1 MPMKNTPARPALLG
15 GKPVLKHPLPPP
27 YLIGREEIAAALSVL
42 KVGPL
47 SDFIGA
53 PGYFF
58 GGKRVRSLEKA
69 FMRKFNV
76 KHAVSF
82 NSATTALHAAIA
94 ALGIGPGDEV
104 IVPAFTM
111 SATPAAVLLNGAV
124 PIFADLNRETLCL
137 DAETVRKV
145 ITLRTKAIFVVNLFG
160 RTPDFGPLLALAK
173 KHKLKIIEDNAQGP
187 GARWRGKYAGT
198 IGDIGVFSFNVH
210 KTIQAGEGGVLVTNN
225 SRYALRAQMM
235 RNHGENIAKEYPS
248 AGPLIGSNYRMT
260 ELAAAICEV
269 QLKKL
274 DFFNRKKL
282 AIVAYLAK
290 QLRGIPGI
298 TIPKLPKENEHVYYV
313 FPMLIDEKRLGVSRD
328 RFVEAM
334 TAEGFPMSKGY
345 LEPLYL
351 LPVFQERKAFNRT
364 HFPFDYQGMKQ
375 NYKKGICPV
384 AERLY
389 EKELTFTML
398 CQHPRTKKDIDSFM
412 EALHKVLAHKEE
424 LQ

>member
-1 MPMKNTPARPALLG
+1 
-15 GKPVLKHPLPPP
+15 
-27 YLIGREEIAAALSVL
+27 
-42 KVGPL
+42 
-47 SDFIGA
+47 
-53 PGYFF
+53 
-58 GGKRVRSLEKA
+58 
-69 FMRKFNV
+69 
-76 KHAVSF
+76 
-82 NSATTALHAAIA
+82 
-94 ALGIGPGDEV
+94 
-104 IVPAFTM
+104 
-111 SATPAAVLLNGAV
+111 
-124 PIFADLNRETLCL
+124 
-137 DAETVRKV
+137 
-145 ITLRTKAIFVVNLFG
+145 
-160 RTPDFGPLLALAK
+160 
-173 KHKLKIIEDNAQGP
+173 
-187 GARWRGKYAGT
+187 
-198 IGDIGVFSFNVH
+198 
-210 KTIQAGEGGVLVTNN
+210 
-225 SRYALRAQMM
+225 MM

-398 CQHPRTKKDIDSFM
+398 CQHPRTKKDIDRFM